1 MFRNYYCAFKQN
13 LNEISMKFLKYALIL
28 VLPFLLL
35 SAFSNPAKKLPSVDL
50 KTLDGKIVN
59 TNEFSNNKKIT
70 IISFWAT
77 WCTPCKRE
85 LDIYHDLY
93 EDWVDAYDLEIV
105 AITID
110 NARQL
115 AKVKPLV
122 AQKGWE
128 FTVLSD
134 VNQDLKNQL
143 NFEYV
148 PQTYILDKE
157 GNIVFNH
164 TGFAPGDEY
173 EMEEVLEIL
182 SK

>member
-1 MFRNYYCAFKQN
+1 MKYLQV
-13 LNEISMKFLKYALIL
+13 ISLFL
-28 VLPFLLL
+28 VTLLL
-35 SAFSNPAKKLPSVDL
+35 SSFNAPVKRMPSTDL
-50 KTLDGKIVN
+50 KTLDGKVVN
-59 TNEFSNNKKIT
+59 MDSYSNNGKIT
-70 IISFWAT
+70 IVSFWAT

-85 LDIYHDLY
+85 LDTYHEIYD
-93 EDWVDAYDLEIV
+93 EWKEAYDMDIV

-128 FTVLSD
+128 FTILSD
-134 VNQDLKNQL
+134 VNKDLMNQM
-143 NFEYV
+143 NFSFI

-157 GNIVFNH
+157 GNIVFDH
-164 TGFAPGDEY
+164 SGFAPGDEY
-173 EMEEVLEIL
+173 EMEEILEKL

>member
-1 MFRNYYCAFKQN
+1 MNYIVLLVFPLLFMSSFK
-13 LNEISMKFLKYALIL
+13 A
-28 VLPFLLL
+28 PD
-35 SAFSNPAKKLPSVDL
+35 KKMPSIDL
-50 KTLDGKIVN
+50 KTLDGKVVN
-59 TNEFSNNKKIT
+59 MDQYSNNNKIT
-70 IISFWAT
+70 VVSFWAT

-85 LDIYHDLY
+85 LDTYHEIYK
-93 EDWVDAYDLEIV
+93 EWVEAYDLEIV

-134 VNQDLKNQL
+134 VKKELMNQL
-143 NFEYV
+143 NFSYI

-157 GNIVFNH
+157 GNVVFDH
-164 TGFAPGDEY
+164 SGFAPGDEY
-173 EMEEVLEIL
+173 EMEEVLEKL
-182 SK
+182 

>member
-1 MFRNYYCAFKQN
+1 MKILKFTAFI
-13 LNEISMKFLKYALIL
+13 LLSVFMLTSMKGPDKRM
-28 VLPFLLL
+28 
-35 SAFSNPAKKLPSVDL
+35 PSIDL
-50 KTLDGKIVN
+50 KTLDGKVVN
-59 TNEFSNNKKIT
+59 MDQFSKNGKIT
-70 IISFWAT
+70 VISFWAT

-85 LDIYHDLY
+85 LDTYHDVY
-93 EDWVDAYDLEIV
+93 EDWMEAYDMEIV

-128 FTVLSD
+128 FTILSD
-134 VNQDLKNQL
+134 VKKELMNQL
-143 NFEYV
+143 NFSFI

-157 GNIVFNH
+157 GNIVFDH
-164 TGFAPGDEY
+164 SGFAPGDEY
-173 EMEEVLEIL
+173 EMEEVLEKL